1 MIIKTT
7 AGKLSALIL
16 FVSAIVLTVSIL
28 LLFSTTHKTQKK
40 IYVDVTDQLQNF
52 TQYKLDAKYW
62 IGRTN
67 AITLAK
73 NRLIHKA
80 LKEKDREL
88 AYKVLKDY
96 VADLKNNSKFKN
108 IKIHIHTKDNH
119 SFLREWKPSKFG
131 DDLSSFRKTVVQVN
145 RLKKPI
151 TSFEIG
157 RQGLSLR
164 AVTPIIDKDG
174 NHLGSLEFIQGLNS
188 VAKSFEKEQ
197 EGSFLLL
204 MAVKSKSD
212 EVKIFET
219 RKTFQDKYLIYQRY
233 IDDNFLNSATTI
245 NLQKLFKNRQLYD
258 DKYFYTYVKIKSF
271 EGQELGIA
279 LLGKPIKLVN
289 YAIEDATNLIYLAL
303 AIMVFM
309 SLTIAIFIIFASKKI
324 IITPLE
330 TLQDGLNSFFAFL
343 NKERSDIERI
353 DEDISAEFGKMSKL
367 INNNI
372 NIVAETLKKDEILVK
387 QIKEKSKKIKQ
398 LLDNA
403 NQGFLYFDENMKIGG
418 GHSRVAEEIFDR
430 EIMNSKI
437 NELLYPDDKE
447 GQEYMEESLVDILEM
462 DDLRQ
467 ELMLSLLET
476 NFTIH
481 NKSIIV
487 EYKILSNNSFML
499 ILTDI
504 TEKIELD
511 EKLKDEQQTL
521 KMVIEVVI
529 TLEQFMEIKK
539 DYYEFISQLDS
550 FKSLNKLS
558 ELRRYIHTF
567 KGLFAQKEM
576 LNIVKHLHH
585 FEDII
590 DSSIKQETILEE
602 LKNIQSDTMA
612 QWLKLDLDI
621 LTDILGDEYFK
632 QTNTISVSK
641 NRIELLCQTIEDNRV
656 LVGEIKKLAYHNIE
670 IFFRPYEKMVQ
681 QLANKLGKEIYP
693 LQVNSNEIYIPS
705 KYEPFLKSLVH
716 LFRNSVDHGIE
727 TAERRE
733 ELGKEYKGLITCNIY
748 EEGTHL
754 HIDISDDGAGID
766 IAKIKQV
773 AIDKNLLLEDEAE
786 KLSEEETIMFIFKD
800 AFSTATEITDISG
813 RGVGLASL
821 LSELHKLN
829 GSMDIENNFT
839 KGIKFRFTLP
849 LEGDDVDE

>member
-16 FVSAIVLTVSIL
+16 FVSAVVLTVSIL

-40 IYVDVTDQLQNF
+40 IYVDVTNQLQNF
-52 TQYKLDAKYW
+52 TQYELDAKYW

-73 NRLIHKA
+73 NRLIQKA

-233 IDDNFLNSATTI
+233 IDNDFLNSATTI

-447 GQEYMEESLVDILEM
+447 EQEYMEESLVDILEM

-748 EEGTHL
+748 EEETHL